1 MKRLL
6 LCLVAASSLL
16 TAAPPKPKLVV
27 AIVLDQFRFDYTTR
41 FRGEYHAGFE
51 RLLTKGAVFTDARY
65 IHVPTVTAV
74 GHSTFLSGATPAI
87 SGIVG
92 NDWFDRDEKKHVTSV
107 GDSATRL
114 LGGEGEG
121 SSPRRMLVDTVG
133 DELKLADDGAS
144 RVIGVSLK
152 DRAAILPAGHAADA
166 AYWFDTATGNFVS
179 STFYFADLPGWVKE
193 FNATRPADQY
203 HGSQW
208 LNHTLPAGGRALY
221 SAIDASPFGN
231 EVVERFAE
239 RVLEAERLGM
249 RGVTDLLAISYSA
262 HDYVGHAY
270 GPYSPEEHEVSLRAD
285 RMIERLFQAIDKQ
298 VGLDNTLVVLTGDHG
313 VAPTPESNIARK
325 MPGGR
330 IAANVISTA
339 VQSALA
345 AKYGEGAWISGGWD
359 LELYLNLDLAAQKRI
374 DPADARREAAAA
386 LRGVAHIFRVYT
398 RDQLLQGEVA
408 ADDVGR
414 RVMNGFNQ
422 RRGADIF
429 YIPDPYWIVGSGTS
443 GTTHGGPFSYDNHV
457 PVIFMGRGIR
467 AGYYDRAI
475 VVNDIAPTLARI
487 LEVETPA
494 GSIGR
499 ILNEMFE

>member
-6 LCLVAASSLL
+6 LCLVAAGCAL

-41 FRGEYHAGFE
+41 FRSEYRAGFE

-65 IHVPTVTAV
+65 IHIPTVTAV
-74 GHSTFLSGATPAI
+74 GHSTFLTGATPSI
-87 SGIVG
+87 SGIVA

-107 GDSATRL
+107 GDPATRL
-114 LGGEGEG
+114 LGAEGEG

-133 DELKLADDGAS
+133 DELKLADEGRS

-152 DRAAILPAGHAADA
+152 DRAAILPAGHAADG
-166 AYWFDTATGNFVS
+166 AYWFDTGTGNFVS

-193 FNATRPADQY
+193 LNAARPADQY
-203 HGSQW
+203 QGSTW
-208 LNHTLPAGGRALY
+208 LNHTLPAAGKALY
-221 SAIDASPFGN
+221 SAIDASPAGN
-231 EVVERFAE
+231 DIVERFAE
-239 RVLEAERLGM
+239 RALETEQLGM
-249 RGVTDLLAISYSA
+249 RGVTDLLAISFSA

-285 RMIERLFQAIDKQ
+285 RMLERLFQAIDKQ
-298 VGLDNTLVVLTGDHG
+298 VGLENTLVALTGDHG
-313 VAPTPESNIARK
+313 VAPTPESNIAKK

-330 IAANVISTA
+330 IAPNVIGNA

-345 AKYGEGAWISGGWD
+345 AKYGEGAWVNGAWD
-359 LELYLNLDLAAQKRI
+359 LEVYLNLDLAAQKRA
-374 DPADARREAAAA
+374 DPADVRREAAAA
-386 LRGVAHIFRVYT
+386 LRRIAHMFRVYT
-398 RDQLLQGEVA
+398 RDQLLQGEMA

-414 RVMNGFNQ
+414 RVMNGFNE
-422 RRGADIF
+422 RRGADLF
-429 YIPDPYWIVGSGTS
+429 YILDPYWIVGTGT

-457 PVIFMGRGIR
+457 PVIFMGQGIR

-487 LEVETPA
+487 LDVETPA
-494 GSIGR
+494 GSVGR